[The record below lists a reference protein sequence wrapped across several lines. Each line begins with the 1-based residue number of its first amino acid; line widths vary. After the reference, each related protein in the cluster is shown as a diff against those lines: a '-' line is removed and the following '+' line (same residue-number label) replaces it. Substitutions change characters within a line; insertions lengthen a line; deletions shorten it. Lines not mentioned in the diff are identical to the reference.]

1 MRISFASSPFPV
13 SVDACRGSGDWSWC
27 FWVVQVF
34 LPVVRG
40 DFPSWKLFVFSTPTS
55 SSLFTCMSPALSAMC
70 ACFFVALD
78 FRICVLQWSLCLC
91 VIMPSLWVRRLVQR
105 IVVRRSKSHESVC
118 IYVRLSAAFA
128 MWCLMAYVVRFWKSF
143 DVVCSINIQL
153 QILRR
158 RYLKIQQQVFWGIS
172 WKDFKLI
179 GDRVAFVAPK
189 GFYVDGEHVNLEAL
203 TRKTSM
209 WLL

>member
-1 MRISFASSPFPV
+1 MMPFLLGISFASSPFPV

-34 LPVVRG
+34 LPVVGWSPRLK
-40 DFPSWKLFVFSTPTS
+40 FFVFSTPTS

-78 FRICVLQWSLCLC
+78 IRFRVLRWILCLC
-91 VIMPSLWVRRLVQR
+91 FVFMPSLWVRRLVQR
-105 IVVRRSKSHESVC
+105 IVVRRSKTHESVC

-143 DVVCSINIQL
+143 DVVCSINIQF

-158 RYLKIQQQVFWGIS
+158 RYLKIQQYAYSEAFPGRILS
-172 WKDFKLI
+172 W
-179 GDRVAFVAPK
+179 
-189 GFYVDGEHVNLEAL
+189 
-203 TRKTSM
+203 
-209 WLL
+209 

>member
-27 FWVVQVF
+27 FWVMQVF
-34 LPVVRG
+34 LPVVGWSPRL
-40 DFPSWKLFVFSTPTS
+40 KNFVFSTPTS
-55 SSLFTCMSPALSAMC
+55 SSLFTCMFPALSAMC

-78 FRICVLQWSLCLC
+78 FRIRVLQWSLCLC

-105 IVVRRSKSHESVC
+105 IVVRRSKTHESVC

-158 RYLKIQQQVFWGIS
+158 RYLKIQQCKYSEVFPGRILS
-172 WKDFKLI
+172 W
-179 GDRVAFVAPK
+179 
-189 GFYVDGEHVNLEAL
+189 
-203 TRKTSM
+203 
-209 WLL
+209 